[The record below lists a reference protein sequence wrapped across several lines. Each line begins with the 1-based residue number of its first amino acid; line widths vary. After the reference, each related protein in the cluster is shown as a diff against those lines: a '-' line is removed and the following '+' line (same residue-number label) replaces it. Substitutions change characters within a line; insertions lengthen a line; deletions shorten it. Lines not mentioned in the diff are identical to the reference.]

1 MRAVVQRVSSA
12 RVSVEGSVV
21 GAIDRGLLVLLG
33 VAPTDTI
40 DDARWLAEKLCA
52 LRIFEDA
59 DGKMN
64 LSVAQLPPA
73 APAPAGI
80 ADHSP
85 VTPGEGPAAPLASPR
100 VLVVSQFTLFAST
113 RKGTRPSFNDA
124 AKPDVAVP
132 LYEAFARCISTA
144 LLAAGVPAGAERV
157 ETGRFGAMMA
167 VALVNDGPVTL
178 VIDTKTRE

>member
-1 MRAVVQRVSSA
+1 MRAVLQRVSSA
-12 RVSVEGSVV
+12 RVTIDGAVV

-33 VAPTDTI
+33 VAPADTE
-40 DDARWLAEKLCA
+40 DDARWLAEKICA

-73 APAPAGI
+73 ASALCATG
-80 ADHSP
+80 D
-85 VTPGEGPAAPLASPR
+85 GPAASLAAPR
-100 VLVVSQFTLFAST
+100 ILVVSQFTLFAST

-124 AKPDVAVP
+124 AKPDVAIP
-132 LYEAFARCISTA
+132 LYESFVRRVGAALTA
-144 LLAAGVPAGAERV
+144 AAVPAGADRV
-157 ETGRFGAMMA
+157 ATGRFGAMMS

-178 VIDTKTRE
+178 VIDSRLRE

>member
-40 DDARWLAEKLCA
+40 DDARWLAEKICA

-73 APAPAGI
+73 ASAPAAIAPAG
-80 ADHSP
+80 DP
-85 VTPGEGPAAPLASPR
+85 PAAPR

-124 AKPDVAVP
+124 AKPDVAIP
-132 LYEAFARCISTA
+132 LYETFVRCVGTA
-144 LLAAGVPAGAERV
+144 LAAAAVPAGAERV
-157 ETGRFGAMMA
+157 ATGRFGAMME